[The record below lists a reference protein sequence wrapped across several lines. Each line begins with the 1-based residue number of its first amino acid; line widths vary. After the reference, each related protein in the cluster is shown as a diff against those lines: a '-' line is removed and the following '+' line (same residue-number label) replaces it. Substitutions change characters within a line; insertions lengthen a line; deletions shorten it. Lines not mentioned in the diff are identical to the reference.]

1 MLWGT
6 INTMQLIVLVT
17 LFNLTFPDN
26 AMYLFKLIAQISRF
40 NLVPI
45 DHIVNSWFRFT
56 TVAEERIII
65 NENFKSMGYDSS
77 NLLQTLD
84 TIIIFV
90 VGIIVS
96 MVLTALINVLIP
108 MGPEYVKR
116 FLIIL

>member
-40 NLVPI
+40 NLIPI
-45 DHIVNSWFRFT
+45 DHLVNSWFKFT
-56 TVAEERIII
+56 AEAEDRIVI
-65 NENFKSMGYDSS
+65 NDNFRSMGYDSS

-84 TIIIFV
+84 TVILFV
-90 VGIIVS
+90 IGIIVS
-96 MVLTALINVLIP
+96 MFFTALIDLLVP
-108 MGPEYVKR
+108 MGPEYA
-116 FLIIL
+116 LIF